1 MLQDQYFIALI
12 QHPASSIQQ
21 TAERERAGGGMMAEY
36 PTIFKI
42 TSILIEGSA
51 ALMENWI
58 FQLFS
63 GILWGILRILIDRKD
78 SFEIL

>member
-51 ALMENWI
+51 ALMEN
-58 FQLFS
+58 
-63 GILWGILRILIDRKD
+63 
-78 SFEIL
+78 